1 MLVSVIVTIVLVLVW
16 LYILHLLKKSELSFW
31 RFLVGSAGTFI
42 FGMVWIRP
50 FLTQPLAQVVAALS
64 GILGQV
70 TGFYSTYFKY
80 GVIFVNTVMGDSM
93 TLVIDFEC
101 SGILEILAFLSLLI
115 FFRAYTKLE
124 KLIVGSVGTILLILF
139 NALRI
144 TIICL
149 MIHYGGTSMYYV
161 AHTFVGRIVFYT
173 LSVALYFY
181 VFTRTQVIRQKVGG
195 FKYGHSS

>member
-1 MLVSVIVTIVLVLVW
+1 MLVKIIVTVVLVLVW
-16 LYILHLLKKSELSFW
+16 IYVLHLLTKSELPFW

-50 FLTQPLAQVVAALS
+50 YLTHPLAQVVAAIS
-64 GILGQV
+64 GIVGQI

-80 GVIFVNTVMGDSM
+80 GVIFVNTVVGDSM

-115 FFRAYTKLE
+115 FFKAYTRLE

-149 MIHYGGTSMYYV
+149 MIHYGGTSLYYV
-161 AHTFVGRIVFYT
+161 AHTFIGRIVFYV

-195 FKYGHSS
+195 FKYGHS

>member
-1 MLVSVIVTIVLVLVW
+1 MLVGIIVTIVLVIVW
-16 LYILHLLKKSELSFW
+16 LYVLHVLTKSELSFW
-31 RFLVGSAGTFI
+31 RFLVGSAGLFV
-42 FGMVWIRP
+42 FLMVWIRP
-50 FLTQPLAQVVAALS
+50 ILTHPLAQVVAAIS
-64 GILGQV
+64 GIVGQI
-70 TGFYSTYFKY
+70 TGFYDTYFKY

-101 SGILEILAFLSLLI
+101 SGILEIFAYLSLLI
-115 FFRAYTKLE
+115 FFKAYSKLE
-124 KLIVGSVGTILLILF
+124 KLIVGAVGTVMLTLF

-149 MIHYGGTSMYYV
+149 MIHFGGTTMYYA
-161 AHTFVGRIVFYT
+161 AHTFVGRIVFYV

-181 VFTRTQVIRQKVGG
+181 TFTRTQVIRQKVGG

>member
-16 LYILHLLKKSELSFW
+16 LYVLHLLTKSQLSFW
-31 RFLVGSAGTFI
+31 RFLIGSAGTFV

-50 FLTQPLAQVVAALS
+50 FLTHPLAQVVAAIS
-64 GILGQV
+64 GIVGQI

-80 GVIFVNTVMGDSM
+80 GVIFVNTLMGDSM

-101 SGILEILAFLSLLI
+101 SGILEIMAFLSLLI
-115 FFRAYTKLE
+115 FFKAYTKAE
-124 KLIVGSVGTILLILF
+124 KFIVGAVGTLLLLLF

-149 MIHYGGTSMYYV
+149 MIHFGGTSMYYV
-161 AHTFVGRIVFYT
+161 AHTFVGRIVFYV
-173 LSVALYFY
+173 LSIALYFY

>member
-1 MLVSVIVTIVLVLVW
+1 MLVSVIITIVLVLVW
-16 LYILHLLKKSELSFW
+16 LYVLHLLTKSELSFW

-50 FLTQPLAQVVAALS
+50 YLTHPLAQVVAAIS
-64 GILGQV
+64 GIIGQI
-70 TGFYSTYFKY
+70 TGFYDTYFKY

-115 FFRAYTKLE
+115 FFKAYTKTE
-124 KLIVGSVGTILLILF
+124 KLIVGSIGTILLILF

-149 MIHYGGTSMYYV
+149 MIHFGGTTMYYA
-161 AHTFVGRIVFYT
+161 AHTFVGRIVFYV

>member
-1 MLVSVIVTIVLVLVW
+1 MLVSVIITIVLVLVW
-16 LYILHLLKKSELSFW
+16 LYVLHLLTKSELSFW

-50 FLTQPLAQVVAALS
+50 FLTHPLAQVVAAIS
-64 GILGQV
+64 GILGQI

-115 FFRAYTKLE
+115 FFKAYTKRE

-149 MIHYGGTSMYYV
+149 MIHYGGTSTYYV
-161 AHTFVGRIVFYT
+161 AHTFVGRIVFYA

-181 VFTRTQVIRQKVGG
+181 VFIRTQVVRQKVGG

>member
-1 MLVSVIVTIVLVLVW
+1 MLVAVIVTIALVLVW
-16 LYILHLLKKSELSFW
+16 LYVLHLLTKSELSFW

-50 FLTQPLAQVVAALS
+50 YLTHPLAQVVAAIS
-64 GILGQV
+64 GIIGQI

-80 GVIFVNTVMGDSM
+80 GVIFVNTVVGDSM

-115 FFRAYTKLE
+115 FFKAYTNLE
-124 KLIVGSVGTILLILF
+124 KLIVGAIGTVFLIF
-139 NALRI
+139 ANALRI

-149 MIHYGGTSMYYV
+149 MIHYGGTKMYYA
-161 AHTFVGRIVFYT
+161 AHTFVGRIVFYVLT
-173 LSVALYFY
+173 VAMYFY

-195 FKYGHSS
+195 FKYGHSA

>member
-1 MLVSVIVTIVLVLVW
+1 MLVSIVVTIILVLVW
-16 LYILHLLKKSELSFW
+16 LYVLHLLTKSQLSFW
-31 RFLVGSAGTFI
+31 RFLVGSAGTFV

-50 FLTQPLAQVVAALS
+50 YLTHPLAQVVAAIS
-64 GILGQV
+64 GIVGQI

-101 SGILEILAFLSLLI
+101 SGILEIMAFLSLLI
-115 FFRAYTKLE
+115 FFRAYTKTE
-124 KLIVGSVGTILLILF
+124 KLIVGSVGTLLLILF

-149 MIHYGGTSMYYV
+149 MIHFGGTSLYYV
-161 AHTFVGRIVFYT
+161 AHTFVGRIVFYV
-173 LSVALYFY
+173 LSIAMYFY

-195 FKYGHSS
+195 FKYGHTS